1 MFSAFKRIQYY
12 LSSVVKLLR
21 IGADV
26 GNIQVEHLS
35 EKLHQ
40 HTQNQKCFSIFN
52 YLWASKA

>member
-12 LSSVVKLLR
+12 LKESVVKLLR

-26 GNIQVEHLS
+26 GNIQVELLS

-40 HTQNQKCFSIFN
+40 HTQNQKCFQFSTI
-52 YLWASKA
+52 YGP

>member
-26 GNIQVEHLS
+26 GNIQVDHLS

-40 HTQNQKCFSIFN
+40 HTQNQKCFSIFK
-52 YLWASKA
+52 YLWALKS

>member
-26 GNIQVEHLS
+26 GNIQVDHFE
-35 EKLHQ
+35 
-40 HTQNQKCFSIFN
+40 
-52 YLWASKA
+52 

>member
-26 GNIQVEHLS
+26 GNIQVDHLS

>member
-26 GNIQVEHLS
+26 GNIQVDHLS

-40 HTQNQKCFSIFN
+40 HTQNQKRFSIFN
-52 YLWASKA
+52 YLWALKA